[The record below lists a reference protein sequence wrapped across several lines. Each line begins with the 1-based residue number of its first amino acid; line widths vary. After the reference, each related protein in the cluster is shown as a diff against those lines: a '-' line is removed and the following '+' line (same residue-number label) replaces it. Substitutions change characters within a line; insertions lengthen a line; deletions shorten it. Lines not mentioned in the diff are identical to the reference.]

1 MGGKPVKKVFLI
13 IISVAMLI
21 CCAFSF
27 ISCKTTEETYT
38 VSFYAYKYE
47 DPIAT
52 VQCKPGEQIV
62 IPQEVLEYVP
72 ESGDKLVWE
81 SQIMPDYD
89 ISIIAEAKK
98 FCTLEVFVD
107 GELYNTLTGYEG
119 DSVELDDPPEKFG
132 YRFEWYTSI
141 PSVFERIRDEVRGG
155 YTYTVDDS
163 GIEKTILKMAE
174 AYTYHDLSSLA
185 AYVYDDYA
193 LRELFLANTDAETFF
208 QGYKSLEITSIDLLF
223 NDGVDA
229 ACEVSAI
236 LSYEVNLNGSSTTQ
250 KTQLSGILNLVH
262 RYNDWFFTEVPNIS
276 VFSNEIS
283 TRENDGSRLYI
294 NEDIYTTVP
303 VLVKEDDYTE
313 TYKITVLTE
322 KSSLNISDYFKCRK
336 EGWSVA
342 TFCNTGVLGWTESS
356 QVNSFNMDAM
366 WKLVIYDDY
375 EDLYF
380 EWELEF
386 VKKGKIDITFYTY
399 DRAETVEKQTILQYQ
414 KAKYIEGPKVDGY
427 EFVGWV
433 DSNGEFFDFS
443 TRLSVGKSL
452 YAAYTSANTRDLI
465 QRIDEIGEVTL
476 NSKALLNE
484 LQAEYEKL
492 TESEQKFIY
501 NIKKLDNAISE
512 LFELEWEIDFIS
524 YGTDIG
530 SPIIKAYHGSDTKIK
545 VPTHWGIMSIVAID
559 ANVFYDS
566 NIEEIYFP
574 ASIKTIYQQNIKS
587 NTIVYCEPASRP
599 NGWDP
604 KFSGSATTVIW
615 GASDVVVSDGIVYN
629 INEDGTATI
638 LNIIDASD
646 SVIVPEEYNGHKVV
660 GLSDDALQTLSK
672 VANVDMPYRLYAEIK
687 ANLPSWTV
695 SSLTLR
701 GIDTWTSGDF
711 DIFYESQTLTE
722 LYLYGKNAGACID
735 ELSLL
740 NNLKKVSVEGYYTD
754 KNGILYS
761 SDKTQIVFV
770 PMWTEGRIELEDTIQ
785 SIGADSFANR
795 SKFESLV
802 IPASVRQIDLA
813 AFTGCSSL
821 SEIIVD
827 SENNYYAASD
837 GILYNKAFTEILYV
851 PVNIQGKV
859 TIVEG
864 VTQIGS
870 NLFKD
875 RKGITEIV
883 LPDSLTSLAYNAFS
897 GCESIIETE
906 NGITYVDRWIIDC
919 DTSVTGVSIRQGT
932 IGIGNNAF
940 YDCSSLTSIIIPD
953 SVISIGMNAFE
964 DCNKLTS
971 ITLPFVGATKAGT
984 TNTHFGYI
992 FGGSTYLDNSS
1003 YVPQSLKTVILT
1015 GSTSIDRYAFDGC
1028 NSLESITISDSVTNI
1043 GYRAFYGCSS
1053 LTSIT
1058 IPDSVTTIGEYAF
1071 SGCDKVIQI
1080 ENRVSYVDKW
1090 AIDCNFS
1097 VKSVTL
1103 RNDTVGIADNSFFG
1117 CFALASITIPDNV
1130 KSIGRSAFTGS
1141 KLTII
1146 TLPDSVT
1153 SIGDSA
1159 FEGCSSLTSVT
1170 IGNGVTSIGSYA
1182 FYDCSSLTSINI
1194 PDSVT
1199 SIGSFAFGYCSSLT
1213 SVTIGNGVTSIGS
1226 CAFYNC
1232 DSLRSMT
1239 IGSGVT
1245 SIGYSAFDW
1254 CDSLT
1259 TVYYGGTAAEWYA
1272 ISIGSNN
1279 SYLTSAKRY
1288 YYSETQPTTSG
1299 KYWHYVDGVPTKWN
1313 TTA

>member
-1 MGGKPVKKVFLI
+1 MKKVFLI

-38 VSFYAYKYE
+38 VSFYAYEYE

-89 ISIIAEAKK
+89 ISIIAKAKK
-98 FCTLEVFVD
+98 LCTLEVFVD

-119 DSVELDDPPEKFG
+119 DAVELKDPPEKFG

-155 YTYTVDDS
+155 YTYSVDDS
-163 GIEKTILKMAE
+163 GIEKTILEMAE
-174 AYTYHDLSSLA
+174 AYTYQDLSLLA
-185 AYVYDDYA
+185 AYIYDDYA

-208 QGYKSLEITSIDLLF
+208 QGYKSLEITSIDVLF

-283 TRENDGSRLYI
+283 TRENDGSRIYI
-294 NEDIYTTVP
+294 DDEIYTTVP
-303 VLVKEDDYTE
+303 VLVTDDDYTE

-375 EDLYF
+375 GNQYF
-380 EWELEF
+380 EWDLEF

-399 DRAETVEKQTILQYQ
+399 DKADIVEQQTILQYQ
-414 KAKYIEGPKVDGY
+414 KAKSIEGPEIAGY

-433 DSNGEFFDFS
+433 DANGEFFDFS
-443 TRLSVGKSL
+443 TRLSVSKSL
-452 YAAYTSANTRDLI
+452 YAAYTSENTRELI
-465 QRIDEIGEVTL
+465 QRIDEIGEITL
-476 NSKALLNE
+476 ASKALLNE

-492 TESEQKFIY
+492 AESEQAFIY
-501 NIKKLDNAISE
+501 NIRKLDNAVSE
-512 LFELEWEIDFIS
+512 LFDLEWEIDFIS

-559 ANVFYDS
+559 ADVFYDS

-604 KFSGSATTVIW
+604 KFSGSAATVIW

-638 LNIIDASD
+638 LSIIDASD
-646 SVIVPEEYNGHKVV
+646 SIIVPEEYNGHKVV

-672 VANVDMPYRLYAEIK
+672 VANIDMPYRLYAEIK

-711 DIFYESQTLTE
+711 DILYESQALNE
-722 LYLYGKNAGACID
+722 LYLYGQNAGECIG

-740 NNLKKVSVEGYYTD
+740 KNLKKVSVEGYYTD

-761 SDKTQIVFV
+761 SDKTQIIFV
-770 PMWTEGRIELEDTIQ
+770 PMGAEGRIELENTLQ
-785 SIGADSFANR
+785 SIGADSFASR
-795 SKFESLV
+795 SKIESLV
-802 IPASVRQIDLA
+802 IPFSVNQIDLA
-813 AFTGCSSL
+813 TFTECLSL
-821 SEIIVD
+821 FEIIVD
-827 SENNYYAASD
+827 EENNSYTANE

-851 PVNIQGKV
+851 PLNIQGKV
-859 TIVEG
+859 SIVEG
-864 VTQIGS
+864 VTKIGS
-870 NLFKD
+870 GCFKD
-875 RKGITEIV
+875 RTGVTEI
-883 LPDSLTSLAYNAFS
+883 F
-897 GCESIIETE
+897 
-906 NGITYVDRWIIDC
+906 
-919 DTSVTGVSIRQGT
+919 
-932 IGIGNNAF
+932 
-940 YDCSSLTSIIIPD
+940 IPD
-953 SVISIGMNAFE
+953 SVISIGVSAFVG
-964 DCNKLTS
+964 CTQLTS
-971 ITLPFVGATKAGT
+971 MKIPDNVKTIGAAIFSGCYNLTELTLPFVGYKEVD
-984 TNTHFGYI
+984 NLLDQDSYPFGYI
-992 FGGSTYLDNSS
+992 FGETYYYGSVAVKQTVRPPYVVRTY
-1003 YVPQSLKTVILT
+1003 YVPQSLNKVTITGGKILRDAFANCNMI
-1015 GSTSIDRYAFDGC
+1015 SSIILPKG
-1028 NSLESITISDSVTNI
+1028 ITNI
-1043 GYRAFYGCSS
+1043 GMDAFASCTSLTSIEIPNSVISIDFTAFYNCSS

-1058 IPDSVTTIGEYAF
+1058 IP
-1071 SGCDKVIQI
+1071 
-1080 ENRVSYVDKW
+1080 N
-1090 AIDCNFS
+1090 
-1097 VKSVTL
+1097 
-1103 RNDTVGIADNSFFG
+1103 
-1117 CFALASITIPDNV
+1117 
-1130 KSIGRSAFTGS
+1130 
-1141 KLTII
+1141 
-1146 TLPDSVT
+1146 SVT
-1153 SIGDSA
+1153 SIESGA
-1159 FEGCSSLTSVT
+1159 FSGCSSLTSV
-1170 IGNGVTSIGSYA
+1170 IFENTSGWWYA
-1182 FYDCSSLTSINI
+1182 DSSTATSGTKISESDLANH
-1194 PDSVT
+1194 
-1199 SIGSFAFGYCSSLT
+1199 F
-1213 SVTIGNGVTSIGS
+1213 
-1226 CAFYNC
+1226 
-1232 DSLRSMT
+1232 
-1239 IGSGVT
+1239 
-1245 SIGYSAFDW
+1245 
-1254 CDSLT
+1254 
-1259 TVYYGGTAAEWYA
+1259 TAAT
-1272 ISIGSNN
+1272 
-1279 SYLTSAKRY
+1279 YLTSNY
-1288 YYSETQPTTSG
+1288 V
-1299 KYWHYVDGVPTKWN
+1299 WHYWKRS
-1313 TTA
+1313 

>member
-1 MGGKPVKKVFLI
+1 MKKILLFLLSGI
-13 IISVAMLI
+13 MVI
-21 CCAFSF
+21 CCAVAF

-38 VSFYAYKYE
+38 VSFYAYEYE

-89 ISIIAEAKK
+89 ISIIAKAKK
-98 FCTLEVFVD
+98 LCTLEVFVD

-119 DSVELDDPPEKFG
+119 DAVELDDPPEKFG
-132 YRFEWYTSI
+132 YRFEWYTSV

-163 GIEKTILKMAE
+163 GIEQTILKMAE
-174 AYTYHDLSSLA
+174 AYTYHDLSLLA
-185 AYVYDDYA
+185 TYVYDDYA
-193 LRELFLANTDAETFF
+193 LEELFLANTDVETFF
-208 QGYKSLEITSIDLLF
+208 QGYKSLEITSIDVLS
-223 NDGVDA
+223 NDGEDA

-236 LSYEVNLNGSSTTQ
+236 LSYEVNLNGNSTTQ
-250 KTQLSGILNLVH
+250 KVNLNGTLHLILSA
-262 RYNDWFFTEVPNIS
+262 NDWIFTDVPNI
-276 VFSNEIS
+276 NIGRKTIS
-283 TRENDGSRLYI
+283 TRENDGSRIYI
-294 NEDIYTTVP
+294 DDEIYTTVP
-303 VLVKEDDYTE
+303 VLVTDDDYTE

-322 KSSLNISDYFKCRK
+322 ESSLNISEYFKCRN

-375 EDLYF
+375 GDQYF
-380 EWELEF
+380 EWDLEF

-399 DRAETVEKQTILQYQ
+399 DKADIVEQQTILQYQ
-414 KAKYIEGPKVDGY
+414 KAKSIEGPEIAGY

-433 DSNGEFFDFS
+433 DANGEFFDFS

-465 QRIDEIGEVTL
+465 QKIDGIGEVTL
-476 NSKALLNE
+476 DSKALLNE

-638 LNIIDASD
+638 LSIVDASD

-687 ANLPSWTV
+687 ANLSSWTV

-711 DIFYESQTLTE
+711 DILYESQALNE
-722 LYLYGKNAGACID
+722 LYLYGQNAGECIG
-735 ELSLL
+735 ELPLL
-740 NNLKKVSVEGYYTD
+740 KNLKKVSVEGYYTD

-761 SDKTQIVFV
+761 SDKTQIIFV
-770 PMWTEGRIELEDTIQ
+770 PMGAEGRIELENTVQ
-785 SIGADSFANR
+785 GIGADSFASR
-795 SKFESLV
+795 SKIESLV
-802 IPASVRQIDLA
+802 IPFSVNQIDLA
-813 AFTGCSSL
+813 TFTGCLSL
-821 SEIIVD
+821 FEIIVD
-827 SENNYYAASD
+827 EENNSYTANE

-851 PVNIQGKV
+851 PLNIQGKV
-859 TIVEG
+859 SIVEG
-864 VTQIGS
+864 VTKIGS
-870 NLFKD
+870 GCFKD
-875 RKGITEIV
+875 RTGVTEI
-883 LPDSLTSLAYNAFS
+883 F
-897 GCESIIETE
+897 
-906 NGITYVDRWIIDC
+906 
-919 DTSVTGVSIRQGT
+919 
-932 IGIGNNAF
+932 
-940 YDCSSLTSIIIPD
+940 IPD
-953 SVISIGMNAFE
+953 SVISIGVSAFVG
-964 DCNKLTS
+964 CTQLTS
-971 ITLPFVGATKAGT
+971 MKIPDNVKTIGAAIFSGCYNLTELTLPFVGYKEVD
-984 TNTHFGYI
+984 NLLDQDSYPFGYI
-992 FGGSTYLDNSS
+992 FGETYYYGSVAVKQTVRPPYVVRTY
-1003 YVPQSLKTVILT
+1003 YVPQSLNKVTITGGKILRDAFANCNMI
-1015 GSTSIDRYAFDGC
+1015 SSIILPKG
-1028 NSLESITISDSVTNI
+1028 ITNI
-1043 GYRAFYGCSS
+1043 GMDAFASCTSLTSIEIPNSVISIDFTAFYNCSS

-1058 IPDSVTTIGEYAF
+1058 IP
-1071 SGCDKVIQI
+1071 
-1080 ENRVSYVDKW
+1080 N
-1090 AIDCNFS
+1090 
-1097 VKSVTL
+1097 
-1103 RNDTVGIADNSFFG
+1103 
-1117 CFALASITIPDNV
+1117 
-1130 KSIGRSAFTGS
+1130 
-1141 KLTII
+1141 
-1146 TLPDSVT
+1146 SVT
-1153 SIGDSA
+1153 SIESGA
-1159 FEGCSSLTSVT
+1159 FSGCSSLTSV
-1170 IGNGVTSIGSYA
+1170 IFENTSGWWYA
-1182 FYDCSSLTSINI
+1182 DSSTATSGTKISESDLANH
-1194 PDSVT
+1194 
-1199 SIGSFAFGYCSSLT
+1199 F
-1213 SVTIGNGVTSIGS
+1213 
-1226 CAFYNC
+1226 
-1232 DSLRSMT
+1232 
-1239 IGSGVT
+1239 
-1245 SIGYSAFDW
+1245 
-1254 CDSLT
+1254 
-1259 TVYYGGTAAEWYA
+1259 TAAT
-1272 ISIGSNN
+1272 
-1279 SYLTSAKRY
+1279 YLTSNY
-1288 YYSETQPTTSG
+1288 V
-1299 KYWHYVDGVPTKWN
+1299 WHYWKRS
-1313 TTA
+1313 

>member
-1 MGGKPVKKVFLI
+1 MKKILLFLLSGI
-13 IISVAMLI
+13 MVI
-21 CCAFSF
+21 CCAVAF

-38 VSFYAYKYE
+38 VSFYAYEYE

-89 ISIIAEAKK
+89 ISIIAKAKK
-98 FCTLEVFVD
+98 LCTLEVFVD

-119 DSVELDDPPEKFG
+119 DAVELKDPPEKFG

-155 YTYTVDDS
+155 YTYSVDDS
-163 GIEKTILKMAE
+163 GIEKTILEMAE
-174 AYTYHDLSSLA
+174 AYTYQDLSLLA
-185 AYVYDDYA
+185 AYIYDDYA

-208 QGYKSLEITSIDLLF
+208 QGYKSLEITSIDVLF

-283 TRENDGSRLYI
+283 TRENDGSRIYI
-294 NEDIYTTVP
+294 DDEIYTTVP
-303 VLVKEDDYTE
+303 VLVTDDDYTE

-375 EDLYF
+375 GDQYF
-380 EWELEF
+380 EWDLEF

-399 DRAETVEKQTILQYQ
+399 DKADIVEQQTILQYQ
-414 KAKYIEGPKVDGY
+414 KAKSIEGPEIAGY

-433 DSNGEFFDFS
+433 DANGEFFDFS
-443 TRLSVGKSL
+443 TRLSVSKSL
-452 YAAYTSANTRDLI
+452 YAAYTSENTRELI
-465 QRIDEIGEVTL
+465 QRIDEIGEITL
-476 NSKALLNE
+476 ASKALLNE

-492 TESEQKFIY
+492 AESEQAFIY
-501 NIKKLDNAISE
+501 NIRKLDNAVSE

-559 ANVFYDS
+559 ADVFYDS

-615 GASDVVVSDGIVYN
+615 GASDVVVSDSIVYN

-638 LNIIDASD
+638 LSIIDASD
-646 SVIVPEEYNGHKVV
+646 SIIVPEEYNGHKVA
-660 GLSDDALQTLSK
+660 GLSDDALQTLAK
-672 VANVDMPYRLYAEIK
+672 MVNVDMPYRLYAEIK

-711 DIFYESQTLTE
+711 DILYESQALNE
-722 LYLYGKNAGACID
+722 LYLYGQNAGECIG

-740 NNLKKVSVEGYYTD
+740 KNLKKVSVEGYYTD

-761 SDKTQIVFV
+761 SDKTQIIFV
-770 PMWTEGRIELEDTIQ
+770 PMGAEGRIELENTVQ
-785 SIGADSFANR
+785 SIGADSFTSR
-795 SKFESLV
+795 SKIESLV
-802 IPASVRQIDLA
+802 IPFSVNQIDLA
-813 AFTGCSSL
+813 TFTGCLSL
-821 SEIIVD
+821 FEIIVD
-827 SENNYYAASD
+827 EENNSYTANE

-851 PVNIQGKV
+851 PLNIQGKV
-859 TIVEG
+859 SIVEG
-864 VTQIGS
+864 VTKIGS
-870 NLFKD
+870 GCFKD
-875 RKGITEIV
+875 RTGVTEI
-883 LPDSLTSLAYNAFS
+883 F
-897 GCESIIETE
+897 
-906 NGITYVDRWIIDC
+906 
-919 DTSVTGVSIRQGT
+919 
-932 IGIGNNAF
+932 
-940 YDCSSLTSIIIPD
+940 IPD
-953 SVISIGMNAFE
+953 SVISIGVSAFVG
-964 DCNKLTS
+964 CTQLTS
-971 ITLPFVGATKAGT
+971 MKIPDNVKTIGAAIFSGCYNLTELTLPFVGYKEVD
-984 TNTHFGYI
+984 NLLDQDSYPFGYI
-992 FGGSTYLDNSS
+992 FGETYYYGSVAVKQTVRPPYVVRTY
-1003 YVPQSLKTVILT
+1003 YVPQSLNKVTITGGKILRDAFANCNMI
-1015 GSTSIDRYAFDGC
+1015 SSIILPKG
-1028 NSLESITISDSVTNI
+1028 ITNI
-1043 GYRAFYGCSS
+1043 GMDAFASCTSLTSIEIPNSVISIDFTAFYNCSS

-1058 IPDSVTTIGEYAF
+1058 IP
-1071 SGCDKVIQI
+1071 
-1080 ENRVSYVDKW
+1080 N
-1090 AIDCNFS
+1090 
-1097 VKSVTL
+1097 
-1103 RNDTVGIADNSFFG
+1103 
-1117 CFALASITIPDNV
+1117 
-1130 KSIGRSAFTGS
+1130 
-1141 KLTII
+1141 
-1146 TLPDSVT
+1146 SVT
-1153 SIGDSA
+1153 SIESGA
-1159 FEGCSSLTSVT
+1159 FSGCSSLTSV
-1170 IGNGVTSIGSYA
+1170 IFENTSGWWYA
-1182 FYDCSSLTSINI
+1182 DSSTATSGTKISESDLANH
-1194 PDSVT
+1194 
-1199 SIGSFAFGYCSSLT
+1199 F
-1213 SVTIGNGVTSIGS
+1213 
-1226 CAFYNC
+1226 
-1232 DSLRSMT
+1232 
-1239 IGSGVT
+1239 
-1245 SIGYSAFDW
+1245 
-1254 CDSLT
+1254 
-1259 TVYYGGTAAEWYA
+1259 TAAT
-1272 ISIGSNN
+1272 
-1279 SYLTSAKRY
+1279 YLTSNY
-1288 YYSETQPTTSG
+1288 V
-1299 KYWHYVDGVPTKWN
+1299 WHYWKRS
-1313 TTA
+1313 

>member
-1 MGGKPVKKVFLI
+1 MKKILLFLLSGI
-13 IISVAMLI
+13 MVI
-21 CCAFSF
+21 CCAVAF

-38 VSFYAYKYE
+38 VSFYAYEYE

-89 ISIIAEAKK
+89 ISIIAKAKK
-98 FCTLEVFVD
+98 LCTLEVFVD

-119 DSVELDDPPEKFG
+119 DAVELDDPPEKFG
-132 YRFEWYTSI
+132 YRFEWYTSV

-163 GIEKTILKMAE
+163 GIEQTILKMAE
-174 AYTYHDLSSLA
+174 AYTYHDLSLLA
-185 AYVYDDYA
+185 TYVYDDYA
-193 LRELFLANTDAETFF
+193 LEELFLANTDVETFF
-208 QGYKSLEITSIDLLF
+208 QGYKSLEITSIDVLS
-223 NDGVDA
+223 NDGEDA

-236 LSYEVNLNGSSTTQ
+236 LSYEVNLNGNSTTQ
-250 KTQLSGILNLVH
+250 KVNLNGTLHLILSA
-262 RYNDWFFTEVPNIS
+262 NDWIFTDVPNI
-276 VFSNEIS
+276 NIGRKTIS
-283 TRENDGSRLYI
+283 TRENDGSRIYI
-294 NEDIYTTVP
+294 DDEIYTTVP
-303 VLVKEDDYTE
+303 VLVTDDDYTE

-322 KSSLNISDYFKCRK
+322 ESSLNISEYFKCRN

-375 EDLYF
+375 GDQYF
-380 EWELEF
+380 EWDLEF

-399 DRAETVEKQTILQYQ
+399 DKADIVEQQTILQYQ
-414 KAKYIEGPKVDGY
+414 KAKSIEGPEIAGY

-433 DSNGEFFDFS
+433 DANGEFFDFS

-465 QRIDEIGEVTL
+465 QKIDGIGEVTL
-476 NSKALLNE
+476 DSKALLNE

-501 NIKKLDNAISE
+501 NIRKLDNAISE

-638 LNIIDASD
+638 LSIVDASD

-687 ANLPSWTV
+687 ANLSSWTV

-711 DIFYESQTLTE
+711 DILYESQALNE
-722 LYLYGKNAGACID
+722 LYLYGQNAGECIG
-735 ELSLL
+735 ELPLL
-740 NNLKKVSVEGYYTD
+740 KNLKKVSVEGYYTD

-761 SDKTQIVFV
+761 SDKTQIIFV
-770 PMWTEGRIELEDTIQ
+770 PMGAEGRIELENTLQ
-785 SIGADSFANR
+785 SIGADSFASR
-795 SKFESLV
+795 SKIESLV
-802 IPASVRQIDLA
+802 IPFSVNQIDLA
-813 AFTGCSSL
+813 TFTGCLSL
-821 SEIIVD
+821 FEIIVD
-827 SENNYYAASD
+827 EENNSYTANE

-851 PVNIQGKV
+851 PLNIQGKV
-859 TIVEG
+859 SIVEG
-864 VTQIGS
+864 VTKIGS
-870 NLFKD
+870 GCFKD
-875 RKGITEIV
+875 RTGVTEI
-883 LPDSLTSLAYNAFS
+883 F
-897 GCESIIETE
+897 
-906 NGITYVDRWIIDC
+906 
-919 DTSVTGVSIRQGT
+919 
-932 IGIGNNAF
+932 
-940 YDCSSLTSIIIPD
+940 IPD
-953 SVISIGMNAFE
+953 SVISIGVSAFVG
-964 DCNKLTS
+964 CTQLTS
-971 ITLPFVGATKAGT
+971 MKIPDNVKTIGAAIFSGCYNLTELTLPFVGYKEVD
-984 TNTHFGYI
+984 NLLDQDSYPFGYI
-992 FGGSTYLDNSS
+992 FGETYYYGSVAVKQTVRPPYVVRTY
-1003 YVPQSLKTVILT
+1003 YVPQSLNKVTITGGKILRDAFANCNMI
-1015 GSTSIDRYAFDGC
+1015 SSIILPKG
-1028 NSLESITISDSVTNI
+1028 ITNI
-1043 GYRAFYGCSS
+1043 GMDAFASCTSLTSIEIPNSVISIDFTAFYNCSS

-1058 IPDSVTTIGEYAF
+1058 IP
-1071 SGCDKVIQI
+1071 
-1080 ENRVSYVDKW
+1080 N
-1090 AIDCNFS
+1090 
-1097 VKSVTL
+1097 
-1103 RNDTVGIADNSFFG
+1103 
-1117 CFALASITIPDNV
+1117 
-1130 KSIGRSAFTGS
+1130 
-1141 KLTII
+1141 
-1146 TLPDSVT
+1146 SVT
-1153 SIGDSA
+1153 SIESGA
-1159 FEGCSSLTSVT
+1159 FSGCSSLTSV
-1170 IGNGVTSIGSYA
+1170 IFENTSGWWYA
-1182 FYDCSSLTSINI
+1182 DSSTATSGTKISESDLANH
-1194 PDSVT
+1194 
-1199 SIGSFAFGYCSSLT
+1199 F
-1213 SVTIGNGVTSIGS
+1213 
-1226 CAFYNC
+1226 
-1232 DSLRSMT
+1232 
-1239 IGSGVT
+1239 
-1245 SIGYSAFDW
+1245 
-1254 CDSLT
+1254 
-1259 TVYYGGTAAEWYA
+1259 TAAT
-1272 ISIGSNN
+1272 
-1279 SYLTSAKRY
+1279 YLTSNY
-1288 YYSETQPTTSG
+1288 V
-1299 KYWHYVDGVPTKWN
+1299 WHYWKRS
-1313 TTA
+1313 

>member
-1 MGGKPVKKVFLI
+1 MKKILLFLLSGI
-13 IISVAMLI
+13 MVI
-21 CCAFSF
+21 CCAVAF

-38 VSFYAYKYE
+38 VSFYAYEYE

-89 ISIIAEAKK
+89 ISIIAKAKK
-98 FCTLEVFVD
+98 LCTLEVFVD

-132 YRFEWYTSI
+132 YRFEWYTSV

-163 GIEKTILKMAE
+163 GIEQTILKMAE
-174 AYTYHDLSSLA
+174 AYTYHDLSLLA
-185 AYVYDDYA
+185 TYVYDDYA
-193 LRELFLANTDAETFF
+193 LEELFLANTDVETFF
-208 QGYKSLEITSIDLLF
+208 QGYKSLEITSIDVLS
-223 NDGVDA
+223 NDGEDA

-236 LSYEVNLNGSSTTQ
+236 LSYEVNLNGNSTTQ
-250 KTQLSGILNLVH
+250 KVNLNGTLHLILSA
-262 RYNDWFFTEVPNIS
+262 NDWIFTDVPNI
-276 VFSNEIS
+276 NIGRKTIS
-283 TRENDGSRLYI
+283 TRENDGSRIYI
-294 NEDIYTTVP
+294 DDEIYTTVP
-303 VLVKEDDYTE
+303 VLVTDDDYTE

-322 KSSLNISDYFKCRK
+322 ESSLNISEYFKCRN

-375 EDLYF
+375 GDQYF
-380 EWELEF
+380 EWDLEF

-399 DRAETVEKQTILQYQ
+399 DKADIVEQQTILQYQ
-414 KAKYIEGPKVDGY
+414 KAKSIEGPEIAGY

-433 DSNGEFFDFS
+433 DANGEFFDFS

-465 QRIDEIGEVTL
+465 QKIDGIGEVTL
-476 NSKALLNE
+476 DSKALLNE

-638 LNIIDASD
+638 LSIVDASD

-687 ANLPSWTV
+687 ANLSSWTV

-711 DIFYESQTLTE
+711 DILYESQALNE
-722 LYLYGKNAGACID
+722 LYLYGQNAGECIG
-735 ELSLL
+735 ELPLL
-740 NNLKKVSVEGYYTD
+740 KNLKKVSVEGYYTD

-761 SDKTQIVFV
+761 SDKTQIIFV
-770 PMWTEGRIELEDTIQ
+770 PMGAEGRIELENTVQ
-785 SIGADSFANR
+785 GIGADSFASR
-795 SKFESLV
+795 SKIESLV
-802 IPASVRQIDLA
+802 IPFSVNQIDLA
-813 AFTGCSSL
+813 TFTGCLSL
-821 SEIIVD
+821 FEIIVD
-827 SENNYYAASD
+827 EENNSYTANE

-851 PVNIQGKV
+851 PLNIQGKV
-859 TIVEG
+859 SIVEG
-864 VTQIGS
+864 VTKIGS
-870 NLFKD
+870 GCFKD
-875 RKGITEIV
+875 RTGVTEI
-883 LPDSLTSLAYNAFS
+883 F
-897 GCESIIETE
+897 
-906 NGITYVDRWIIDC
+906 
-919 DTSVTGVSIRQGT
+919 
-932 IGIGNNAF
+932 
-940 YDCSSLTSIIIPD
+940 IPD
-953 SVISIGMNAFE
+953 SVISIGVSAFVG
-964 DCNKLTS
+964 CTQLTS
-971 ITLPFVGATKAGT
+971 MKIPDNVKTIGAAIFSGCYNLTELTLPFVGYKEVD
-984 TNTHFGYI
+984 NLLDQDSYPFGYI
-992 FGGSTYLDNSS
+992 FGETYYYGSVAVKQTVRPPYVVRTY
-1003 YVPQSLKTVILT
+1003 YVPQSLNKVTITGGKILRDAFANCNMI
-1015 GSTSIDRYAFDGC
+1015 SSIILPKG
-1028 NSLESITISDSVTNI
+1028 ITNI
-1043 GYRAFYGCSS
+1043 GMDAFASCTSLTSIEIPNSVISIDFTAFYNCSS

-1058 IPDSVTTIGEYAF
+1058 IP
-1071 SGCDKVIQI
+1071 
-1080 ENRVSYVDKW
+1080 N
-1090 AIDCNFS
+1090 
-1097 VKSVTL
+1097 
-1103 RNDTVGIADNSFFG
+1103 
-1117 CFALASITIPDNV
+1117 
-1130 KSIGRSAFTGS
+1130 
-1141 KLTII
+1141 
-1146 TLPDSVT
+1146 SVT
-1153 SIGDSA
+1153 SIESGA
-1159 FEGCSSLTSVT
+1159 FSGCSSLTSV
-1170 IGNGVTSIGSYA
+1170 IFENTSGWWYA
-1182 FYDCSSLTSINI
+1182 DSSTATSGTKISESDLANH
-1194 PDSVT
+1194 
-1199 SIGSFAFGYCSSLT
+1199 F
-1213 SVTIGNGVTSIGS
+1213 
-1226 CAFYNC
+1226 
-1232 DSLRSMT
+1232 
-1239 IGSGVT
+1239 
-1245 SIGYSAFDW
+1245 
-1254 CDSLT
+1254 
-1259 TVYYGGTAAEWYA
+1259 TAAT
-1272 ISIGSNN
+1272 
-1279 SYLTSAKRY
+1279 YLTSNY
-1288 YYSETQPTTSG
+1288 V
-1299 KYWHYVDGVPTKWN
+1299 WHYWKRS
-1313 TTA
+1313 

>member
-1 MGGKPVKKVFLI
+1 MKKILLFLLSGI
-13 IISVAMLI
+13 MVI
-21 CCAFSF
+21 CCAVAF

-38 VSFYAYKYE
+38 VSFYAYEYE

-89 ISIIAEAKK
+89 ISIIAKAKK
-98 FCTLEVFVD
+98 LCTLEVFVD

-119 DSVELDDPPEKFG
+119 DAVELDDPPEKFG
-132 YRFEWYTSI
+132 YRFEWYTSV

-163 GIEKTILKMAE
+163 GIEQTILKMAE
-174 AYTYHDLSSLA
+174 AYTYHDLSLLA
-185 AYVYDDYA
+185 TYVYDDYA
-193 LRELFLANTDAETFF
+193 LEELFLANTDVETFF
-208 QGYKSLEITSIDLLF
+208 QGYKSLEITSIDVLS
-223 NDGVDA
+223 NDGEDA

-236 LSYEVNLNGSSTTQ
+236 LSYEVNLNGNSTTQ
-250 KTQLSGILNLVH
+250 KVNLNGTLHLILSA
-262 RYNDWFFTEVPNIS
+262 NDWIFTDVPNI
-276 VFSNEIS
+276 NIGRKTIS
-283 TRENDGSRLYI
+283 TRENDGSRIYI
-294 NEDIYTTVP
+294 DDEIYTTVP
-303 VLVKEDDYTE
+303 VLVTDDDYTE

-322 KSSLNISDYFKCRK
+322 ESSLNISEYFKCRN

-375 EDLYF
+375 GDQYF
-380 EWELEF
+380 EWDLEF

-399 DRAETVEKQTILQYQ
+399 DKADIVEQQTILQYQ
-414 KAKYIEGPKVDGY
+414 KAKSIEGPEIAGY

-433 DSNGEFFDFS
+433 DANGEFFDFS

-465 QRIDEIGEVTL
+465 QKIDGIGEVTL
-476 NSKALLNE
+476 DSKALLNE

-638 LNIIDASD
+638 LSIVDASD

-687 ANLPSWTV
+687 ANLSSWTV

-711 DIFYESQTLTE
+711 DILYESQALNE
-722 LYLYGKNAGACID
+722 LYLYGQNAGECIG
-735 ELSLL
+735 ELPLL
-740 NNLKKVSVEGYYTD
+740 KNLKKVSVEGYYTD

-761 SDKTQIVFV
+761 SDKTQIIFV
-770 PMWTEGRIELEDTIQ
+770 PMGAEGRIELENTVQ
-785 SIGADSFANR
+785 GIGADSFASR
-795 SKFESLV
+795 SKIESLV
-802 IPASVRQIDLA
+802 IPFSVNQIDLA
-813 AFTGCSSL
+813 TFTGCLSL
-821 SEIIVD
+821 FEIIVD
-827 SENNYYAASD
+827 EENNSYTANE

-851 PVNIQGKV
+851 PLNIQGKV
-859 TIVEG
+859 SIVEG
-864 VTQIGS
+864 VTKIGS
-870 NLFKD
+870 GCFKD
-875 RKGITEIV
+875 RTGVTEI
-883 LPDSLTSLAYNAFS
+883 F
-897 GCESIIETE
+897 
-906 NGITYVDRWIIDC
+906 
-919 DTSVTGVSIRQGT
+919 
-932 IGIGNNAF
+932 
-940 YDCSSLTSIIIPD
+940 IPD
-953 SVISIGMNAFE
+953 SVISIGVSAFVG
-964 DCNKLTS
+964 CTQLTS
-971 ITLPFVGATKAGT
+971 MKIPDNVKTIGAAIFSGCYNLTELTLPFVGYKEVD
-984 TNTHFGYI
+984 NLLDQDSYPFGYI
-992 FGGSTYLDNSS
+992 FGETYYYGSVAVKQTVRPPYVVRTY
-1003 YVPQSLKTVILT
+1003 YVPQSLNKVTITGGKILRDAFANCNMI
-1015 GSTSIDRYAFDGC
+1015 SSIILPKG
-1028 NSLESITISDSVTNI
+1028 ITNI
-1043 GYRAFYGCSS
+1043 GMDAFASCTSLTSIEIPNSVISIDFTAFYNCSS

-1058 IPDSVTTIGEYAF
+1058 IP
-1071 SGCDKVIQI
+1071 
-1080 ENRVSYVDKW
+1080 N
-1090 AIDCNFS
+1090 
-1097 VKSVTL
+1097 
-1103 RNDTVGIADNSFFG
+1103 
-1117 CFALASITIPDNV
+1117 
-1130 KSIGRSAFTGS
+1130 
-1141 KLTII
+1141 
-1146 TLPDSVT
+1146 SVT
-1153 SIGDSA
+1153 SIESGA
-1159 FEGCSSLTSVT
+1159 FSGCSSLTSV
-1170 IGNGVTSIGSYA
+1170 IFENTSGWWYA
-1182 FYDCSSLTSINI
+1182 DSSTATSGTKISESDLANY
-1194 PDSVT
+1194 
-1199 SIGSFAFGYCSSLT
+1199 F
-1213 SVTIGNGVTSIGS
+1213 
-1226 CAFYNC
+1226 
-1232 DSLRSMT
+1232 
-1239 IGSGVT
+1239 
-1245 SIGYSAFDW
+1245 
-1254 CDSLT
+1254 
-1259 TVYYGGTAAEWYA
+1259 TAAT
-1272 ISIGSNN
+1272 
-1279 SYLTSAKRY
+1279 YLTSNY
-1288 YYSETQPTTSG
+1288 V
-1299 KYWHYVDGVPTKWN
+1299 WHYWKRS
-1313 TTA
+1313 

>member
-1 MGGKPVKKVFLI
+1 MKKILLFLLSGI
-13 IISVAMLI
+13 MVI
-21 CCAFSF
+21 CCAVAF

-38 VSFYAYKYE
+38 VSFYAYEYE

-89 ISIIAEAKK
+89 ISIIAKAKK
-98 FCTLEVFVD
+98 LCTLEVFVD

-119 DSVELDDPPEKFG
+119 DAVELDDPPEKFG
-132 YRFEWYTSI
+132 YRFEWYTSV

-163 GIEKTILKMAE
+163 GIEQTILKMAE
-174 AYTYHDLSSLA
+174 AYTYHDLSLLA
-185 AYVYDDYA
+185 TYVYDDYA
-193 LRELFLANTDAETFF
+193 LEELFLANTDVETFF
-208 QGYKSLEITSIDLLF
+208 QGYKSLEITSIDVLS
-223 NDGVDA
+223 NDGEDA

-236 LSYEVNLNGSSTTQ
+236 LSYEVNLNGNSTTQ
-250 KTQLSGILNLVH
+250 KVNLNGTLHLILSA
-262 RYNDWFFTEVPNIS
+262 NDWIFTDVPNI
-276 VFSNEIS
+276 NIGRKTIS
-283 TRENDGSRLYI
+283 TRENDGSRIYI
-294 NEDIYTTVP
+294 DDEIYTTVP
-303 VLVKEDDYTE
+303 VLVTDDDYTE

-322 KSSLNISDYFKCRK
+322 ESSLNISEYFKCRN

-375 EDLYF
+375 GDQYF
-380 EWELEF
+380 EWDLEF

-399 DRAETVEKQTILQYQ
+399 DKADIVEQQTILQYQ
-414 KAKYIEGPKVDGY
+414 KAKSIEGPEIAGY

-433 DSNGEFFDFS
+433 DANGEFFDFS

-465 QRIDEIGEVTL
+465 QKIDGIGEVTL
-476 NSKALLNE
+476 DSKALLNE

-501 NIKKLDNAISE
+501 NIRKLDNAISE

-638 LNIIDASD
+638 LSIVDASD

-687 ANLPSWTV
+687 ANLSSWTV

-711 DIFYESQTLTE
+711 DILYESQALNE
-722 LYLYGKNAGACID
+722 LYLYGQNAGECIG
-735 ELSLL
+735 ELPLL
-740 NNLKKVSVEGYYTD
+740 KNLKKVSVEGYYTD

-761 SDKTQIVFV
+761 SDKTQIIFV
-770 PMWTEGRIELEDTIQ
+770 PMGAEGRIELENTVQ
-785 SIGADSFANR
+785 GIGADSFASR
-795 SKFESLV
+795 SKIESLV
-802 IPASVRQIDLA
+802 IPFSVNQIDLA
-813 AFTGCSSL
+813 TFTGCLSL
-821 SEIIVD
+821 FEIIVD
-827 SENNYYAASD
+827 EENNSYTANE

-851 PVNIQGKV
+851 PLNIQGKV
-859 TIVEG
+859 SIVEG
-864 VTQIGS
+864 VTKIGS
-870 NLFKD
+870 GCFKD
-875 RKGITEIV
+875 RTGVTEI
-883 LPDSLTSLAYNAFS
+883 F
-897 GCESIIETE
+897 
-906 NGITYVDRWIIDC
+906 
-919 DTSVTGVSIRQGT
+919 
-932 IGIGNNAF
+932 
-940 YDCSSLTSIIIPD
+940 IPD
-953 SVISIGMNAFE
+953 SVISIGVSAFVG
-964 DCNKLTS
+964 CTQLTS
-971 ITLPFVGATKAGT
+971 MKIPDNVKTIGAAIFSGCYNLTELTLPFVGYKEVD
-984 TNTHFGYI
+984 NLLDQDSYPFGYI
-992 FGGSTYLDNSS
+992 FGETYYYGSVAVKQTVRPPYVVRTY
-1003 YVPQSLKTVILT
+1003 YVPQSLNKVTITGGKILRDAFANCNMI
-1015 GSTSIDRYAFDGC
+1015 SSIILPKG
-1028 NSLESITISDSVTNI
+1028 ITNI
-1043 GYRAFYGCSS
+1043 GMDAFASCTSLTSIEIPNSVISIDFTAFYNCSS

-1058 IPDSVTTIGEYAF
+1058 IP
-1071 SGCDKVIQI
+1071 
-1080 ENRVSYVDKW
+1080 N
-1090 AIDCNFS
+1090 
-1097 VKSVTL
+1097 
-1103 RNDTVGIADNSFFG
+1103 
-1117 CFALASITIPDNV
+1117 
-1130 KSIGRSAFTGS
+1130 
-1141 KLTII
+1141 
-1146 TLPDSVT
+1146 SVT
-1153 SIGDSA
+1153 SIESGA
-1159 FEGCSSLTSVT
+1159 FSGCSSLTSV
-1170 IGNGVTSIGSYA
+1170 IFENTSGWWYA
-1182 FYDCSSLTSINI
+1182 DSSTATSGTKISESDLANY
-1194 PDSVT
+1194 
-1199 SIGSFAFGYCSSLT
+1199 F
-1213 SVTIGNGVTSIGS
+1213 
-1226 CAFYNC
+1226 
-1232 DSLRSMT
+1232 
-1239 IGSGVT
+1239 
-1245 SIGYSAFDW
+1245 
-1254 CDSLT
+1254 
-1259 TVYYGGTAAEWYA
+1259 TAAT
-1272 ISIGSNN
+1272 
-1279 SYLTSAKRY
+1279 YLTSNY
-1288 YYSETQPTTSG
+1288 V
-1299 KYWHYVDGVPTKWN
+1299 WHYWKRS
-1313 TTA
+1313 

>member
-1 MGGKPVKKVFLI
+1 MKKILLFLLSGI
-13 IISVAMLI
+13 MVI
-21 CCAFSF
+21 CCAVAF

-38 VSFYAYKYE
+38 VSFYAYEYE

-89 ISIIAEAKK
+89 VSIIAKAKK
-98 FCTLEVFVD
+98 LCTLEVFVD

-132 YRFEWYTSI
+132 YRFEWYTSV

-163 GIEKTILKMAE
+163 GIEQTILKMAE
-174 AYTYHDLSSLA
+174 AYTYHDLSLLA
-185 AYVYDDYA
+185 TYVYDDYA
-193 LRELFLANTDAETFF
+193 LEELFLANTDVETFF
-208 QGYKSLEITSIDLLF
+208 QGYKSLEITSIDVLS
-223 NDGVDA
+223 NDGEDA

-236 LSYEVNLNGSSTTQ
+236 LSYEVNLNGNSTTQ
-250 KTQLSGILNLVH
+250 KVNLNGTLHLILSA
-262 RYNDWFFTEVPNIS
+262 NDWIFTDVPNI
-276 VFSNEIS
+276 NIGRKTIS
-283 TRENDGSRLYI
+283 TRENDGSRIYI
-294 NEDIYTTVP
+294 DDEIYTTVP
-303 VLVKEDDYTE
+303 VLVTDDDYTE

-322 KSSLNISDYFKCRK
+322 ESSLNISEYFKCRN

-375 EDLYF
+375 GDQYF
-380 EWELEF
+380 EWDLEF

-399 DRAETVEKQTILQYQ
+399 DKADIVEQQTILQYQ
-414 KAKYIEGPKVDGY
+414 KAKSIEGPEIAGY

-433 DSNGEFFDFS
+433 DANGEFFDFS

-465 QRIDEIGEVTL
+465 QKIDGIGEVTL
-476 NSKALLNE
+476 DSKALLNE

-599 NGWDP
+599 NGWNP

-638 LNIIDASD
+638 LSIIDASD
-646 SVIVPEEYNGHKVV
+646 SIIVPEEYNGHKVV

-672 VANVDMPYRLYAEIK
+672 VANIDMPYRLYAEIK

-711 DIFYESQTLTE
+711 DILYESQALNE
-722 LYLYGKNAGACID
+722 LYLYGQNAGECIG

-740 NNLKKVSVEGYYTD
+740 KNLKKVSVEGYYTD

-761 SDKTQIVFV
+761 SDKTQIIFV
-770 PMWTEGRIELEDTIQ
+770 PMGAEGRIELENTVQ
-785 SIGADSFANR
+785 GIGADSFASR
-795 SKFESLV
+795 SKIESLV
-802 IPASVRQIDLA
+802 IPFSVNQIDLA
-813 AFTGCSSL
+813 TFTGCLSL
-821 SEIIVD
+821 FEIIVD
-827 SENNYYAASD
+827 EENNSYTANE

-851 PVNIQGKV
+851 PLNIQGKV
-859 TIVEG
+859 SIVEG
-864 VTQIGS
+864 VTKIGS
-870 NLFKD
+870 GCFKD
-875 RKGITEIV
+875 RTGVTEI
-883 LPDSLTSLAYNAFS
+883 F
-897 GCESIIETE
+897 
-906 NGITYVDRWIIDC
+906 
-919 DTSVTGVSIRQGT
+919 
-932 IGIGNNAF
+932 
-940 YDCSSLTSIIIPD
+940 IPD
-953 SVISIGMNAFE
+953 SVISIGVSAFVG
-964 DCNKLTS
+964 CTQLTS
-971 ITLPFVGATKAGT
+971 MKIPDNVKTIGAAIFSGCYNLTELTLPFVGYKEVD
-984 TNTHFGYI
+984 NLLDQDSYPFGYI
-992 FGGSTYLDNSS
+992 FGETYYYGSVAVKQTVRPPYVVRTY
-1003 YVPQSLKTVILT
+1003 YVPQSLNKVTITGGKILRDAFANCNMI
-1015 GSTSIDRYAFDGC
+1015 SSIILPKG
-1028 NSLESITISDSVTNI
+1028 ITNI
-1043 GYRAFYGCSS
+1043 GMDAFASCTSLTSIEIPNSVISIDFTAFYNCSS

-1058 IPDSVTTIGEYAF
+1058 IP
-1071 SGCDKVIQI
+1071 
-1080 ENRVSYVDKW
+1080 N
-1090 AIDCNFS
+1090 
-1097 VKSVTL
+1097 
-1103 RNDTVGIADNSFFG
+1103 
-1117 CFALASITIPDNV
+1117 
-1130 KSIGRSAFTGS
+1130 
-1141 KLTII
+1141 
-1146 TLPDSVT
+1146 SVT
-1153 SIGDSA
+1153 SIESGA
-1159 FEGCSSLTSVT
+1159 FSGCSSLTSV
-1170 IGNGVTSIGSYA
+1170 IFENTSGWWYA
-1182 FYDCSSLTSINI
+1182 DSSTATSGTKISESDLANH
-1194 PDSVT
+1194 
-1199 SIGSFAFGYCSSLT
+1199 F
-1213 SVTIGNGVTSIGS
+1213 
-1226 CAFYNC
+1226 
-1232 DSLRSMT
+1232 
-1239 IGSGVT
+1239 
-1245 SIGYSAFDW
+1245 
-1254 CDSLT
+1254 
-1259 TVYYGGTAAEWYA
+1259 TAAT
-1272 ISIGSNN
+1272 
-1279 SYLTSAKRY
+1279 YLTSNY
-1288 YYSETQPTTSG
+1288 V
-1299 KYWHYVDGVPTKWN
+1299 WHYWKRS
-1313 TTA
+1313 

>member
-1 MGGKPVKKVFLI
+1 MKKILLFLLSDI
-13 IISVAMLI
+13 MVI
-21 CCAFSF
+21 CCAVAF

-38 VSFYAYKYE
+38 VSFYAYEYE

-89 ISIIAEAKK
+89 ISIIAKAKK
-98 FCTLEVFVD
+98 LCTLEVFVD

-132 YRFEWYTSI
+132 YRFEWYTSV

-163 GIEKTILKMAE
+163 GIEKTILEMAE
-174 AYTYHDLSSLA
+174 AYTYQDLSSLA

-294 NEDIYTTVP
+294 DEDIYTTVP
-303 VLVKEDDYTE
+303 VLVKDDDYTE

-375 EDLYF
+375 GDQYF
-380 EWELEF
+380 EWDLEF

-399 DRAETVEKQTILQYQ
+399 DKADIVEQQTILQYQ
-414 KAKYIEGPKVDGY
+414 KAKSIEGPEIAGY

-433 DSNGEFFDFS
+433 DANGEFFDFS

-465 QRIDEIGEVTL
+465 QKIDGIGEVTL
-476 NSKALLNE
+476 DSKALLNE

-574 ASIKTIYQQNIKS
+574 ASIKTIYQQNIRS

-638 LNIIDASD
+638 LSIIDNASD

-687 ANLPSWTV
+687 ANLSSWTV

-711 DIFYESQTLTE
+711 DILYESQALNE
-722 LYLYGKNAGACID
+722 LYLYGQNAGECIG
-735 ELSLL
+735 ELPLL
-740 NNLKKVSVEGYYTD
+740 KNLKKVSVEGYYTD

-761 SDKTQIVFV
+761 SDKTQIIFV
-770 PMWTEGRIELEDTIQ
+770 PMGAEGRIELENTLQ
-785 SIGADSFANR
+785 SIGADSFASR
-795 SKFESLV
+795 SKIESLV
-802 IPASVRQIDLA
+802 IPFSVNQIDLA
-813 AFTGCSSL
+813 TFTGCLSL
-821 SEIIVD
+821 FEIIVD
-827 SENNYYAASD
+827 EENNSYTANE

-851 PVNIQGKV
+851 PLNIQGKV
-859 TIVEG
+859 SIVEG
-864 VTQIGS
+864 VTKIGS
-870 NLFKD
+870 GCFKD
-875 RKGITEIV
+875 RTGVTEI
-883 LPDSLTSLAYNAFS
+883 F
-897 GCESIIETE
+897 
-906 NGITYVDRWIIDC
+906 
-919 DTSVTGVSIRQGT
+919 
-932 IGIGNNAF
+932 
-940 YDCSSLTSIIIPD
+940 IPD
-953 SVISIGMNAFE
+953 SVISIGVSAFVG
-964 DCNKLTS
+964 CTQLTS
-971 ITLPFVGATKAGT
+971 MKIPDNVKTIGAAIFSGCYNLTELTLPFVGYKEVD
-984 TNTHFGYI
+984 NLLDQDSYPFGYI
-992 FGGSTYLDNSS
+992 FGETYYYGSVAVKQTVRPPYVVRTY
-1003 YVPQSLKTVILT
+1003 YVPQSLNKVTITGGKILRDAFANCNMI
-1015 GSTSIDRYAFDGC
+1015 SSIILPKG
-1028 NSLESITISDSVTNI
+1028 ITNI
-1043 GYRAFYGCSS
+1043 GMDAFASCTSLTSIEIPNSVISIDFTAFYNCSS

-1058 IPDSVTTIGEYAF
+1058 IP
-1071 SGCDKVIQI
+1071 
-1080 ENRVSYVDKW
+1080 N
-1090 AIDCNFS
+1090 
-1097 VKSVTL
+1097 
-1103 RNDTVGIADNSFFG
+1103 
-1117 CFALASITIPDNV
+1117 
-1130 KSIGRSAFTGS
+1130 
-1141 KLTII
+1141 
-1146 TLPDSVT
+1146 SVT
-1153 SIGDSA
+1153 SIESGA
-1159 FEGCSSLTSVT
+1159 FSGCSSLTSV
-1170 IGNGVTSIGSYA
+1170 IFENTSGWWYA
-1182 FYDCSSLTSINI
+1182 DSSTATSGTKISESDLANH
-1194 PDSVT
+1194 
-1199 SIGSFAFGYCSSLT
+1199 F
-1213 SVTIGNGVTSIGS
+1213 
-1226 CAFYNC
+1226 
-1232 DSLRSMT
+1232 
-1239 IGSGVT
+1239 
-1245 SIGYSAFDW
+1245 
-1254 CDSLT
+1254 
-1259 TVYYGGTAAEWYA
+1259 TAAT
-1272 ISIGSNN
+1272 
-1279 SYLTSAKRY
+1279 YLTSNY
-1288 YYSETQPTTSG
+1288 V
-1299 KYWHYVDGVPTKWN
+1299 WHYWKRS
-1313 TTA
+1313 

>member
-1 MGGKPVKKVFLI
+1 MKKILLFLLSGI
-13 IISVAMLI
+13 MVI
-21 CCAFSF
+21 CCAVAF

-38 VSFYAYKYE
+38 VSFYAYEYE

-89 ISIIAEAKK
+89 ISIIAKAKK
-98 FCTLEVFVD
+98 LCTLEVFVD

-119 DSVELDDPPEKFG
+119 DAVELKDPPEKFG

-155 YTYTVDDS
+155 YTYSVDDS
-163 GIEKTILKMAE
+163 GIEKTILEMAE
-174 AYTYHDLSSLA
+174 AYTYQDLSLLA
-185 AYVYDDYA
+185 AYIYDDYA

-208 QGYKSLEITSIDLLF
+208 QGYKSLEITSIDVLF

-283 TRENDGSRLYI
+283 TRENDGSRIYI
-294 NEDIYTTVP
+294 DDEIYTTVP
-303 VLVKEDDYTE
+303 VLVTDDDYTE

-375 EDLYF
+375 GDQYF
-380 EWELEF
+380 EWDLEF

-399 DRAETVEKQTILQYQ
+399 DKADIVEQQTILQYQ
-414 KAKYIEGPKVDGY
+414 KAKSIEGPEIAGY

-433 DSNGEFFDFS
+433 DANGEFFDFS
-443 TRLSVGKSL
+443 TRLSVSKSL
-452 YAAYTSANTRDLI
+452 YAAYTSENTRELI
-465 QRIDEIGEVTL
+465 QRIDEIGEITL
-476 NSKALLNE
+476 ASKALLNE

-492 TESEQKFIY
+492 AESEQAFIY
-501 NIKKLDNAISE
+501 NIRKLDNAVSE

-559 ANVFYDS
+559 ADVFYDS

-638 LNIIDASD
+638 LSIIDASD
-646 SVIVPEEYNGHKVV
+646 SIIVPEEYNGHKVA
-660 GLSDDALQTLSK
+660 GLSDDALQTLAK
-672 VANVDMPYRLYAEIK
+672 MVNVDMPYRLYADIK

-761 SDKTQIVFV
+761 
-770 PMWTEGRIELEDTIQ
+770 
-785 SIGADSFANR
+785 
-795 SKFESLV
+795 
-802 IPASVRQIDLA
+802 
-813 AFTGCSSL
+813 
-821 SEIIVD
+821 
-827 SENNYYAASD
+827 
-837 GILYNKAFTEILYV
+837 
-851 PVNIQGKV
+851 
-859 TIVEG
+859 
-864 VTQIGS
+864 
-870 NLFKD
+870 
-875 RKGITEIV
+875 
-883 LPDSLTSLAYNAFS
+883 
-897 GCESIIETE
+897 
-906 NGITYVDRWIIDC
+906 
-919 DTSVTGVSIRQGT
+919 
-932 IGIGNNAF
+932 
-940 YDCSSLTSIIIPD
+940 
-953 SVISIGMNAFE
+953 
-964 DCNKLTS
+964 
-971 ITLPFVGATKAGT
+971 
-984 TNTHFGYI
+984 
-992 FGGSTYLDNSS
+992 
-1003 YVPQSLKTVILT
+1003 
-1015 GSTSIDRYAFDGC
+1015 
-1028 NSLESITISDSVTNI
+1028 
-1043 GYRAFYGCSS
+1043 
-1053 LTSIT
+1053 
-1058 IPDSVTTIGEYAF
+1058 
-1071 SGCDKVIQI
+1071 
-1080 ENRVSYVDKW
+1080 
-1090 AIDCNFS
+1090 
-1097 VKSVTL
+1097 
-1103 RNDTVGIADNSFFG
+1103 
-1117 CFALASITIPDNV
+1117 
-1130 KSIGRSAFTGS
+1130 
-1141 KLTII
+1141 
-1146 TLPDSVT
+1146 
-1153 SIGDSA
+1153 
-1159 FEGCSSLTSVT
+1159 
-1170 IGNGVTSIGSYA
+1170 
-1182 FYDCSSLTSINI
+1182 
-1194 PDSVT
+1194 
-1199 SIGSFAFGYCSSLT
+1199 
-1213 SVTIGNGVTSIGS
+1213 
-1226 CAFYNC
+1226 
-1232 DSLRSMT
+1232 
-1239 IGSGVT
+1239 
-1245 SIGYSAFDW
+1245 
-1254 CDSLT
+1254 
-1259 TVYYGGTAAEWYA
+1259 
-1272 ISIGSNN
+1272 
-1279 SYLTSAKRY
+1279 
-1288 YYSETQPTTSG
+1288 
-1299 KYWHYVDGVPTKWN
+1299 
-1313 TTA
+1313 